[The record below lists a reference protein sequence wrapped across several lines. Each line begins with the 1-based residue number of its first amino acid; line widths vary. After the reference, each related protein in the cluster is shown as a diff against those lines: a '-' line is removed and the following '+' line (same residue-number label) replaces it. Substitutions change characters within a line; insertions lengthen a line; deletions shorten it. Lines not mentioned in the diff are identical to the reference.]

1 MKSPSLATLL
11 GAFLL
16 FSPALL
22 CAPLSVGITPLKS
35 ASRLAEDWQPLI
47 AEVGKRAGIE
57 LVFRTATDV
66 PAFGER
72 LAQGKYD
79 IAYMNPYHY
88 ALHSAR
94 PGYRAFVRE
103 RGRPLAGII
112 IVRKDSPYRKLADL
126 AGRTV
131 IFPTPLAFAA
141 SLLTQAELQHQGIA
155 IDARYVQSHDSVLH
169 GVVSGGF
176 DAGGTIVK
184 TLDGADP
191 KLSDELRILARTAQY
206 QPHPFAAHPR
216 VPAATVKKLRAAFLS
231 LNRDA
236 EGRRLLDR
244 VAFKGMEAAADK
256 DYNDIRRLDMS
267 RLIDNVN

>member
-169 GVVSGGF
+169 GV
-176 DAGGTIVK
+176 
-184 TLDGADP
+184 
-191 KLSDELRILARTAQY
+191 
-206 QPHPFAAHPR
+206 
-216 VPAATVKKLRAAFLS
+216 KLRAAFLS